1 MPAYKDSTTNN
12 WYVKFYYSDW
22 TGQKKQKKKRGFA
35 TKREAL
41 DFERDFLN
49 KCSTSTDI
57 SFANLVDVYLA
68 DCEIHLKPTTLANKR
83 QIIETKLLPYFGNMP
98 ISSIDILTVR
108 NWQNA
113 LQSDPKK
120 YSQTFLRTVHNQL
133 SAIMNFAK
141 KYYKLQSNPA
151 ALCGSMGK
159 KKADE
164 MQFWTPAE
172 FNQFIAQVDNKA
184 LSAVCFRLL
193 FYSGMREGELLAL
206 TLNDFD
212 FKANTINI
220 SKSYARLNGKDL
232 IQTPKT
238 PKSKRVITMPPEIME
253 LVRDYASRLYDYS
266 PDSRL
271 FPITKSYLAKEIERG
286 SKAANIK
293 KIRVHDL
300 RHSHASLLIE
310 LGFSPLL
317 ISERLGHENIETTLN
332 TYSHLYPNK
341 QGELAEALSKIVADS
356 NI

>member
-1 MPAYKDSTTNN
+1 
-12 WYVKFYYSDW
+12 
-22 TGQKKQKKKRGFA
+22 
-35 TKREAL
+35 
-41 DFERDFLN
+41 
-49 KCSTSTDI
+49 
-57 SFANLVDVYLA
+57 
-68 DCEIHLKPTTLANKR
+68 
-83 QIIETKLLPYFGNMP
+83 
-98 ISSIDILTVR
+98 
-108 NWQNA
+108 
-113 LQSDPKK
+113 
-120 YSQTFLRTVHNQL
+120 
-133 SAIMNFAK
+133 MNFAK

-266 PDSRL
+266 PESRL

-286 SKAANIK
+286 AKAANIK
-293 KIRVHDL
+293 RIRVHDL

-356 NI
+356 DNLYHFSTNSKIKSL